1 MTDCFALL
9 DEPRRLWLDVERLKA
24 KFLALSSAFHPDK
37 IRATTPA
44 DRETASRRFAELN
57 TAFNCLRDPKERL
70 RHLLSLE
77 LGTTPRDVL
86 EIPSDLAD
94 LFIEIAGLQREA
106 KAFLAEA
113 ARVQSPLLR
122 VQVFERAQEWMDWLR
137 ALQARIADRQADL
150 LRELQALD
158 AEWVRS
164 ENDPVQR
171 GVVLQRVE
179 QIHQRLSFYTRWNA
193 QIQETLVQLSL

>member
-1 MTDCFALL
+1 MTDYFALL

-70 RHLLSLE
+70 RHLLNLE
-77 LGTTPRDVL
+77 LGTTPKDVL
-86 EIPSDLAD
+86 EIPSELAD

-122 VQVFERAQEWMDWLR
+122 VQVFERAQEWMDLLR
-137 ALQARIADRQADL
+137 AAQARIADRQADL
-150 LRELQALD
+150 LRELQALQ
-158 AEWVRS
+158 AQWGRS
-164 ENDPVQR
+164 ECDPVQR